1 MKKQLSLLIVIA
13 VLFSVLPSVT
23 PAAQAA
29 SEGLGTIT
37 EYTIPTTNSI
47 ALNIMAGPDGAL
59 WFAEMNG
66 NKIGRITTDGTVTE
80 YPVPTGNSVPGSI
93 VTGPDGALWFT
104 ETNGNKIGRITTDG
118 TVTEYPVPTGSSR
131 PNGIAAGPDGTLW
144 FTEYDGNNIGRIS
157 TTGAAAEYSIPSP
170 SSGAVDITAGPDG
183 AIWFAENLTNKI
195 GRVTMDGTV
204 AEYPVPTGDSGPR
217 NLVAGPD
224 GAMWFSEFYG
234 NKIGRI
240 TEYGTITEYPIPTS
254 SSLPAN
260 IVAGPDGALWFIEMN
275 GNKIGRVTTDGT
287 VTEYSVPTGNCRLN
301 SIVAGPDGALWFIEL
316 QGNKIGRI
324 TTDGTITEYP
334 IPTGNSASINIVAG
348 ADGALWFTESNV
360 DKIGRITASTGA
372 GGSDAQTVESAKAL
386 LIPATLNPVEG
397 VDTNIVTKAQAIVDA
412 AYDGVTVTLDSSS
425 NAQIAASGG
434 AITYGA
440 AIVTGDVTFHLAKN
454 SASGTQTVSITV
466 PARSG
471 ETPDAVDTGIITE
484 YSVPTG
490 GSCPLG
496 IAAGP
501 DSAMWFSE
509 MEAEKIGSKIGR
521 VTTEGAFQE
530 YAVSGSPYMIVT
542 GPDGAMWF
550 TEPDEGKIGRITMD
564 GTITEYT
571 IPGNAYFISAGP
583 NDELWFTEP
592 EAGKIGRIATNGTV
606 AEYPVPAYEGAMTG
620 IAAGSDG
627 AMWFANEN
635 SSIIGR
641 ITISGVVTLFSLP
654 ADDGSTLDI
663 AAGPDGA
670 MWFTEPEADKIGRIA
685 MDGTIMEYS
694 CNGGSYP
701 TLLTAGP
708 DNAMWFTEAKAD
720 KIGRITMD
728 GTITEF
734 SIATDGY
741 PAGIAYGPDGNMW
754 FTEFEANKIG
764 KLSATSLVAAGITS
778 VTSPEAGST
787 SLTMPTAPDGYVI
800 AIATSSNTDVIAAD
814 GTIAPPAAATT
825 VNLTFIVTNTTN
837 HSTALTASIP
847 VTVPAGSSGNSDA
860 ILASVAGKTDST
872 PGTQSGAN
880 AAEAITWEVSV
891 DNSKSA
897 LSLSDITA
905 TENANVKLYS
915 NSGFTKEIT
924 GSNTLPL
931 TAGRTTTAYIKV
943 TSENGETV
951 KYYAVAITRVV
962 KLDVPT
968 GLAWDSTVK
977 GKATWGAVSNAVS
990 YTVQMYKDGLAA
1002 GSAVTGITN
1011 TYYDFSAMITESG
1024 VYTFTVIAA
1033 GNGAAY
1039 GDSDSA
1045 TVNSALSVYAVNFK
1059 RNYNGSD
1066 TTVYQE
1072 QIIFDGGK
1080 AAMPEQPA
1088 RSGYTFGGWYTEAV
1102 CTNAWNFINNPVI
1115 ENTILYAKWNVKAV
1129 ATYNVKYDGNGATS
1143 GSAPVDSYDYVS
1155 GASAKVKANTGSL
1168 AKAGYTFGG
1177 WSSGGTTYTAGQT
1190 ITILGDVTLTAVWME
1205 APANV
1210 TYTVTYNNNYAGGG
1224 MYTSQT
1230 GIIPGSTLTPPSA
1243 PSRSGYTF
1251 MGWYKDTACV
1261 DAWKFDINVVS
1272 ADTNLYARW
1281 AASTYTVSGTVV
1293 DDATVPA
1300 SVGGA
1305 LVKVVQGNIQF
1316 GTTAITDES
1325 GSFTVAGIP
1334 DGAYNLIV
1342 TKDSQEVTVCITVSN
1357 GDYTYAGSIIL
1368 PKGNRN
1374 SKLDVVGSETPN
1386 VVVDNLNNVFN
1397 DSSIYDSSDETNVA
1411 GGGTVEIKLT
1421 VQKNDYSA
1429 NKATVEAAMS
1439 SGGYTAGIVLDID
1452 MTKTSTSGSG
1462 VTEES
1467 PVTATNSL
1475 IKIIIPLPA
1484 ALQGKAGYAIYRAH
1498 DYGGG
1503 VVADTI
1509 TTTVNANGEYI
1520 EINGDKTQVTAYLKY
1535 FSTYAV
1541 AFANGSTPQSPPS
1554 PDSSESSVPSF
1565 AITSEAGPGGSISP
1579 SGSATVFKGAD
1590 KEYTIKADKGY
1601 LISNVLIDGKSVGA
1615 VASYTF
1621 TNVNSAHTI
1630 KAVFAK
1636 IEGLPYYADGKG
1648 GNIFIGF
1655 AADIGGEM
1663 KYIAPKN
1670 KAILFKENPKS
1681 FKDISGHWAKAYI
1694 DFVTERELFLGTVN
1708 NAFSPDTGMTRAMFV
1723 AVIGRLYE
1731 RSYGKITTTGTG
1743 NKFADVD
1750 YDEYYGEYVAWAVE
1764 NSIIDGVRKDRFEP
1778 DRKISREEMAV
1789 MLYRFAK
1796 SPDLPVTALD
1806 GSQLSYPDASAIS
1819 AWATDAASYCRQT
1832 GIISGRDGGK
1842 FVPKGVATR
1851 AEVAVILQRFIEN
1864 IVNNFTGMN

>member
-23 PAAQAA
+23 PVAQAA
-29 SEGLGTIT
+29 SDGLGTIN
-37 EYTIPTTNSI
+37 EYTIPTGNSI
-47 ALNIMAGPDGAL
+47 MINIVAGPDGAL
-59 WFAEMNG
+59 WFTEMNG

-93 VTGPDGALWFT
+93 VTGPDGALWFN
-104 ETNGNKIGRITTDG
+104 EINGNKIGRITTDG

-131 PNGIAAGPDGTLW
+131 PNGIAAGPDGALW
-144 FTEYDGNNIGRIS
+144 FTEYNGNNIVRIS

-170 SSGAVDITAGPDG
+170 SSGAVDITVGPDG
-183 AIWFAENLTNKI
+183 AIWFAENLTSKI

-204 AEYPVPTGDSGPR
+204 TEYPIPTGSSGPR

-224 GAMWFSEFYG
+224 GAMWFSEFDG

-240 TEYGTITEYPIPTS
+240 TEDGTINEYPIPTS

-260 IVAGPDGALWFIEMN
+260 IVVGPDGALWFIEMN
-275 GNKIGRVTTDGT
+275 GNKIGRVATDGT
-287 VTEYSVPTGNCRLN
+287 VTEYSVPTGNCGLN
-301 SIVAGPDGALWFIEL
+301 SIVAGPDGALWFIER

-348 ADGALWFTESNV
+348 PDGALWFTESNV
-360 DKIGRITASTGA
+360 DKIGRITATTGA
-372 GGSDAQTVESAKAL
+372 GGSDAQTVENAKAL
-386 LIPATLNPVEG
+386 LTPTALNPVEG
-397 VDTNIVTKAQAIVDA
+397 VDTNIATKAQAVVDA
-412 AYDGVTVTLDSSS
+412 SYDWVTVTLDSSS
-425 NAQIAASGG
+425 NTQIAASGG
-434 AITYGA
+434 AITYGNT
-440 AIVTGDVTFHLAKN
+440 IVTGDVTFHLAKN
-454 SASGTQTVSITV
+454 SATATKTVSITV

-471 ETPDAVDTGIITE
+471 ETPGAVDTGIITE

-490 GSCPLG
+490 SSPVD
-496 IAAGP
+496 IVAGP
-501 DSAMWFSE
+501 DGAMWFTE
-509 MEAEKIGSKIGR
+509 MGTGKIGR
-521 VTTEGAFQE
+521 ITTDGEFQE
-530 YAVSGSPYMIVT
+530 YAVSAGPYIIVT

-550 TEPDEGKIGRITMD
+550 TEPDESKIGRITMD

-571 IPGNAYFISAGP
+571 IPGNAYFISPGP

-592 EAGKIGRIATNGTV
+592 EAGKIGRITTNGTV
-606 AEYPVPAYEGAMTG
+606 SEYPVPAYEGAMTG

-635 SSIIGR
+635 NSVIGR
-641 ITISGVVTLFSLP
+641 ITMSGVVTLFSLP
-654 ADDGSTLDI
+654 SDEGSTLDLT
-663 AAGPDGA
+663 AGPDGA
-670 MWFTEPEADKIGRIA
+670 MWFTEPEADRIGRIA
-685 MDGTIMEYS
+685 MNGIIREYS
-694 CNGGSYP
+694 CNSGSSP
-701 TLLTAGP
+701 SLITAGP
-708 DNAMWFTEAKAD
+708 DNAMWFTEPEAD

-734 SIATDGY
+734 STTTGSY
-741 PAGIAYGPDGNMW
+741 PTGIAYGPDGNMW
-754 FTEFEANKIG
+754 FTEGGANKIG

-778 VTSPEAGST
+778 ITSPEAGST
-787 SLTMPTAPDGYVI
+787 SLTMPTVPDGYAI

-814 GTIAPPAAATT
+814 GTIAPPATATT

-837 HSTALTASIP
+837 HSTALTVSIP
-847 VTVPAGSSGNSDA
+847 VTVPAGSSGNSSA
-860 ILASVAGKTDST
+860 TLASVAGKTDST
-872 PGTQSGAN
+872 PGTQNGAD
-880 AAEAITWEVSV
+880 AADAITWEVSV

-905 TENANVKLYS
+905 AENANVKLYS
-915 NSGFTKEIT
+915 NPGFTAEIT

-931 TAGRTTTAYIKV
+931 TAGGTTTAYIKV

-962 KLDVPT
+962 KLNAPT
-968 GLAWDSTVK
+968 GLVWDSAVK
-977 GKATWGAVSNAVS
+977 GKAIWGAVSNAAS
-990 YTVQMYKDGLAA
+990 YTVQLYKDGLAA

-1011 TYYDFSAMITESG
+1011 TNYDFSARITESG

-1039 GDSDSA
+1039 DDSEST

-1066 TTVYQE
+1066 TTVYQK
-1072 QIIFDGGK
+1072 QIVFDGGR

-1088 RSGYTFGGWYTEAV
+1088 RSGYTFGGWYTEAA
-1102 CTNAWNFINNPVI
+1102 CTNAWNFKNNPVI
-1115 ENTILYAKWNVKAV
+1115 ENTILYAKWTAKAV

-1143 GSAPVDSYDYVS
+1143 GSVPVDSNDYVS

-1168 AKAGYTFGG
+1168 AKAGHTFGG
-1177 WSSGGTTYTAGQT
+1177 WRNGGTTYTAGQT
-1190 ITILGDVTLTAVWME
+1190 ITISGDVTLTAVWME

-1210 TYTVTYNNNYAGGG
+1210 TYTVTYNNNYPGGG
-1224 MYTSQT
+1224 RYTSQT
-1230 GIIPGSTLTPPSA
+1230 GITPGSTLTAPSA

-1261 DAWKFDINVVS
+1261 NAWKFDIDVVS

-1281 AASTYTVSGTVV
+1281 ESDTYTVSGTVV

-1305 LVKVVQGNIQF
+1305 SVKVVQGNIQF
-1316 GTTAITDES
+1316 GTTAITDGS

-1334 DGAYNLIV
+1334 DGTYNLIV

-1357 GDYTYAGSIIL
+1357 SDYTYAGSIIL

-1462 VTEES
+1462 VTEET
-1467 PVTATNSL
+1467 PVTATNNL

-1498 DYGGG
+1498 DYGSG
-1503 VVADTI
+1503 VVVDTI
-1509 TTTVNANGEYI
+1509 TTTANANEEYI

-1541 AFANGSTPQSPPS
+1541 AYANGNTPQSPPS
-1554 PDSSESSVPSF
+1554 PDSSASSVPSF

-1579 SGSATVFKGAD
+1579 SGSTTVFKGAD

-1601 LISNVLIDGKSVGA
+1601 LISDVLIDGKSVGA

-1636 IEGLPYYADGKG
+1636 VEGLPYYADGRG

-1655 AADIGGEM
+1655 AANIGGEM

-1670 KAILFKENPKS
+1670 KAILFKENPKT

-1723 AVIGRLYE
+1723 AVLGRLYE
-1731 RSYGKITTTGTG
+1731 RSYGKITTTDTG
-1743 NKFADVD
+1743 NKFTDVD

-1764 NSIIDGVRKDRFEP
+1764 NSIIEGVCKDGFEP

-1796 SPDLPVTALD
+1796 FLDLPVTALD

-1819 AWATDAASYCRQT
+1819 AWATDAARYCRQT

-1864 IVNNFTGMN
+1864 AVNNFTGRN

>member
-29 SEGLGTIT
+29 SDGLGTIT
-37 EYTIPTTNSI
+37 EYTIPTGNSI
-47 ALNIMAGPDGAL
+47 TINIVAGPDGAL

-66 NKIGRITTDGTVTE
+66 NKIGRITSDGTVTE
-80 YPVPTGNSVPGSI
+80 YPVPTGNSAPGSI
-93 VTGPDGALWFT
+93 VTGPDGALWFN
-104 ETNGNKIGRITTDG
+104 EMNGNKIGRITTDG

-131 PNGIAAGPDGTLW
+131 PNSIAAGPDGALW
-144 FTEYDGNNIGRIS
+144 FTEYNGNNIGRIS

-170 SSGAVDITAGPDG
+170 SSGAVDIAAGPDG
-183 AIWFAENLTNKI
+183 AIWFAENLNNKI

-204 AEYPVPTGDSGPR
+204 AEYPIPTGSSGPR

-224 GAMWFSEFYG
+224 GAMWFSEFDG

-240 TEYGTITEYPIPTS
+240 TEEGTITEYPIPTLNS
-254 SSLPAN
+254 SPAN

-275 GNKIGRVTTDGT
+275 GNKIGRIAMDGT

-324 TTDGTITEYP
+324 TTDGTVTEYP
-334 IPTGNSASINIVAG
+334 IPTLGSSPTSIVAG
-348 ADGALWFTESNV
+348 PDNALWFIESSV

-372 GGSDAQTVESAKAL
+372 GESDAQTVENAKAL
-386 LIPATLNPVEG
+386 LTPTALNPVEG
-397 VDTNIVTKAQAIVDA
+397 ADTNIVTKAQAIVDA

-425 NAQIAASGG
+425 NTQIAASGG

-454 SASGTQTVSITV
+454 SATATKTVSITV
-466 PARSG
+466 PAHTG
-471 ETPDAVDTGIITE
+471 GTPGAVDTGIITE

-490 GSCPLG
+490 SSAID
-496 IAAGP
+496 IATGP
-501 DSAMWFSE
+501 DGAMWFTE
-509 MEAEKIGSKIGR
+509 MEAGKIGR
-521 VTTEGAFQE
+521 ITTDGAFQE
-530 YAVSGSPYMIVT
+530 YAVSGSPYIIVT

-550 TEPDEGKIGRITMD
+550 TEPDESKIGRITMD
-564 GTITEYT
+564 RTINEYT
-571 IPGNAYFISAGP
+571 IPSNAYFISAGP
-583 NDELWFTEP
+583 NGELWFTEP
-592 EAGKIGRIATNGTV
+592 EGGKIGRITTAGAIT
-606 AEYPVPAYEGAMTG
+606 EYPVPSYEGAMTG

-635 SSIIGR
+635 NSIIGR
-641 ITISGVVTLFSLP
+641 ITMSGVVTLFSLP
-654 ADDGSTLDI
+654 SDDGGTLDI
-663 AAGPDGA
+663 TAGPDGA
-670 MWFTEPEADKIGRIA
+670 MWFTEPKADKIGRIA
-685 MDGTIMEYS
+685 MDGTITEYS
-694 CNGGSYP
+694 CDSGSSP

-708 DNAMWFTEAKAD
+708 DNAMWFTEPQAD

-734 SIATDGY
+734 STATGGY
-741 PAGIAYGPDGNMW
+741 PAGIAYGRDGNMW
-754 FTEFEANKIG
+754 FTEFLANKIG

-778 VTSPEAGST
+778 ITSPEAGST
-787 SLTMPTAPDGYVI
+787 SLTMPTVPDGYTI
-800 AIATSSNTDVIAAD
+800 AIATSSNTDAIAVD
-814 GTIAPPAAATT
+814 GTIASPATATT
-825 VNLTFIVTNTTN
+825 VNLTFIVTNATN

-860 ILASVAGKTDST
+860 TLASVAGKTDST
-872 PGTQSGAN
+872 PGTQSGAD
-880 AAEAITWEVSV
+880 AADAIAWEVSV
-891 DNSKSA
+891 DNSKPA
-897 LSLSDITA
+897 LTLSDITA
-905 TENANVKLYS
+905 AENANVKLYS
-915 NSGFTKEIT
+915 NPVFTAEIT
-924 GSNTLPL
+924 GSNTLHL
-931 TAGRTTTAYIKV
+931 TAGGTTTAYIKV

-962 KLDVPT
+962 KLNAPT
-968 GLAWDSTVK
+968 GLAWDSESR
-977 GKATWGAVSNAVS
+977 GKAIWGAVSNAVS

-1011 TYYDFSAMITESG
+1011 TYYDFSAIITESG
-1024 VYTFTVIAA
+1024 VYTFAVIAA

-1039 GDSDSA
+1039 DDSEPA

-1066 TTVYQE
+1066 TTVYQN
-1072 QIIFDGGK
+1072 QMIFDGGK

-1088 RSGYTFGGWYTEAV
+1088 RSGYTFGGWYTEAA
-1102 CTNAWNFINNPVI
+1102 CTNAWNFKNNRVI
-1115 ENTILYAKWNVKAV
+1115 ENTILYAKWTAKDVTTYT
-1129 ATYNVKYDGNGATS
+1129 ATYDGNGATS
-1143 GSAPVDSYDYVS
+1143 GSVPVDSNDYVS

-1168 AKAGYTFGG
+1168 AKAGYILGG

-1190 ITILGDVTLTAVWME
+1190 ITISGDVTLTAVWIE

-1210 TYTVTYNNNYAGGG
+1210 TYIVTYNNNYPDGGR
-1224 MYTSQT
+1224 YTSQT
-1230 GIIPGSTLTPPSA
+1230 GIMPGSTLTAPPA

-1251 MGWYKDTACV
+1251 IGWYKDAACA
-1261 DAWKFDINVVS
+1261 DACKFDIDVVS
-1272 ADTNLYARW
+1272 ADINLYAKW
-1281 AASTYTVSGTVV
+1281 TANTYTVSGTVV
-1293 DDATVPA
+1293 DDAALPA

-1316 GTTAITDES
+1316 GTTAITDGS

-1357 GDYTYAGSIIL
+1357 GDYTYAGSITL

-1374 SKLDVVGSETPN
+1374 SRLDVVGSETPN
-1386 VVVDNLNNVFN
+1386 VVVDNLNNVFK
-1397 DSSIYDSSDETNVA
+1397 DSMIYDSSDETNVA

-1421 VQKNDYSA
+1421 VQKNDYST

-1439 SGGYTAGIVLDID
+1439 SSGYTAGIVLDID

-1467 PVTATNSL
+1467 PVTATNNL

-1484 ALQGKAGYAIYRAH
+1484 ALQGKAGYVIYRAH
-1498 DYGGG
+1498 DYGSGI
-1503 VVADTI
+1503 VVDAL
-1509 TTTVNANGEYI
+1509 TTTANANEEYI
-1520 EINGDKTQVTAYLKY
+1520 EINGDKSQVTAYLKY

-1541 AFANGSTPQSPPS
+1541 AYTNGNAPQSPPS
-1554 PDSSESSVPSF
+1554 QDSSAGSLQSF
-1565 AITSEAGPGGSISP
+1565 AITAEAGQGGSISP
-1579 SGSATVFKGAD
+1579 SGSAAVFKGAD

-1601 LISNVLIDGKSVGA
+1601 LISDVLIDGKSVGA

-1648 GNIFIGF
+1648 GNVFIGF

-1663 KYIAPKN
+1663 KYIASKN
-1670 KAILFKENPKS
+1670 KTILFKENPKT

-1708 NAFSPDTGMTRAMFV
+1708 NAFSPDTGMTRAMFA

-1764 NSIIDGVRKDRFEP
+1764 NSIVDGVRKDRFEP

-1789 MLYRFAK
+1789 MLYRFAGLLNL
-1796 SPDLPVTALD
+1796 SVTDLG

-1819 AWATDAASYCRQT
+1819 AWAADAAKYCRQT

-1864 IVNNFTGMN
+1864 TVSNVMGMN